1 MQFLAKHALEPSL
14 SREVECE
21 SVVVD
26 LDQHKQ
32 ETRCCIAIAGVIVMH
47 VHRTVAIHS
56 TFLQRLSQ

>member
-21 SVVVD
+21 SVMVD

-32 ETRCCIAIAGVIVMH
+32 ENPLL
-47 VHRTVAIHS
+47 HS
-56 TFLQRLSQ
+56 VCGCYSNARA